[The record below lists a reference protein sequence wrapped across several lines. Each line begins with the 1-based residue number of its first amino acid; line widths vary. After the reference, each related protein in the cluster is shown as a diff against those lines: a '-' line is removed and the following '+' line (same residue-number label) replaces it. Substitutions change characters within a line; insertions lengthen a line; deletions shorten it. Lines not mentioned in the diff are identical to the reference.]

1 MQESPTPL
9 KAVDV
14 HILLVLAAHEMHGY
28 GMVQEIEAL
37 SGGGLRLEPGN
48 LYRYLKRL
56 ESAGLVQALGR
67 REVPDDPS
75 ARRRYYGITARGREV
90 LATEGAR
97 MRAFASAV
105 ERRLAEGG
113 SG

>member
-1 MQESPTPL
+1 MNSPQAPL

-14 HILLVLAAHEMHGY
+14 HILLVLAKEEMHGY

-48 LYRYLKRL
+48 LYRYLRRL
-56 ESAGLVQALGR
+56 AAAGLVQPLGR
-67 REVPDDPS
+67 REVPEDPS
-75 ARRRYYGITARGREV
+75 ARRRYYGITAAGREA

-105 ERRLAEGG
+105 ERRLAEEG